1 MNCPKCGA
9 RWKVIDSRH
18 ADGAG
23 VGEFDLIK
31 YVDAVRDAVSWY
43 TADWVAR
50 KRRCLNCGHEART
63 VELTLEDL
71 LAIITRYNEEALAH
85 VQD

>member
-1 MNCPKCGA
+1 M
-9 RWKVIDSRH
+9 IDSRH

-50 KRRCLNCGHEART
+50 KRCCLNCGHEART

>member
-1 MNCPKCGA
+1 MNCPKCGD

-18 ADGAG
+18 AESSAI
-23 VGEFDLIK
+23 GEYDIIK
-31 YVDAVRDAVSWY
+31 YVDGVSDAVSWY

-50 KRRCLNCGHEART
+50 KRCCSNCGHEDRT

-71 LAIITRYNEEALAH
+71 LAITRYNEEALAH
-85 VQD
+85 VHD